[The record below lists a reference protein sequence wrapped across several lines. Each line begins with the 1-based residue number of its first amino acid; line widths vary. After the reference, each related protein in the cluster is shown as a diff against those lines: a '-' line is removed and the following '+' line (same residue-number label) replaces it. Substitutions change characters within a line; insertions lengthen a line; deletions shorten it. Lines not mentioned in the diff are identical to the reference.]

1 MTKKGKYSSRKMI
14 CDKDSPKKRSMYVI
28 GMGAI
33 IIFLLTFMVFTPV
46 LKNDFVTWDD
56 PPCIYKNI
64 HIRSLDIKSLN
75 WMLASFHVG
84 NWHPLTWFSHA
95 LVYYFWGLNPSM
107 HHLVNIILHAFNTLL
122 VFFLVINI
130 LRKSQ
135 DTSFAYSARSSI
147 LPQVTIAGGIAAL
160 LFGLHPLSVEPV
172 AWATERKGLLCTLF
186 VLLTLLSYLTYT
198 ASTHKKRRITWLSI
212 SMLLFILALI
222 SKPMAVTLPLV
233 LLLLDIYPLNRL
245 TYPPMKNLPIIW
257 EKIPFFILSIFSS
270 VITIMAQHAGGAIG
284 SLERYPLDVRL
295 LNALRSLV
303 FYLEKMIVPVK
314 LVPFYPFP
322 AHVHWL
328 DIQYLISG
336 ILVLAI
342 TVGCLWMTMRKRH
355 LFLIVWLYYV
365 ITLLPTLGI
374 IQIGGHAAADRF
386 TYLPRLSIFLFTGII
401 VSWLWGKA
409 ALSKFRKTIRGMLLS
424 CVFVVIL
431 LLNYLTIQQIQV
443 WKNSET
449 LWNHVISAFPKG
461 VSFAH
466 NNLGNTY
473 YEKGELDKAISEY
486 NRALILKSNYA
497 DAHYN
502 LGAAY
507 ADKGMLDEA
516 ISEYKKA
523 LAINPNH
530 ADAHY
535 NLGLDYGNKGMLD
548 EAISEYKKALAINP
562 DYADAYYN
570 LGVIYSSKRM
580 CDKAISKYKKV
591 LTINPD
597 YVEAHYNLGLNYGN
611 EGMLDEAIFEF
622 KRALALKPN
631 HAKAHNNLS
640 IAFYKKG
647 NYQSAIVHCDRA
659 VELGFSVNPRLL
671 KLLKPYR

>member
-1 MTKKGKYSSRKMI
+1 MI

-46 LKNDFVTWDD
+46 LKNDFVNWDD
-56 PPCIYKNI
+56 PPYIYENTHI
-64 HIRSLDIKSLN
+64 HSLDTKSLY
-75 WMLASFHVG
+75 WMLTAFHVG

-95 LVYYFWGLNPSM
+95 IDYSFWSLNPLG
-107 HHLVNIILHAFNTLL
+107 HHLTNIILHGLNTLL
-122 VFFLVINI
+122 VFLFVIQLMTKVKEGN
-130 LRKSQ
+130 Q
-135 DTSFAYSARSSI
+135 I
-147 LPQVTIAGGIAAL
+147 LPPSKGNLSISAQALIVASITAL
-160 LFGLHPLSVEPV
+160 LFGLHPLHVESV
-172 AWATERKGLLCTLF
+172 AWVAERKDLLCASF
-186 VLLTLLSYLTYT
+186 FLLTLLCYLSYI
-198 ASTHKKRRITWLSI
+198 SSVVKRHRCIWFITCLF
-212 SMLLFILALI
+212 LFILALM
-222 SKPMAVTLPLV
+222 SKPMAVTLPVTLI
-233 LLLLDIYPLNRL
+233 LLDIYPLKRISL
-245 TYPPMKNLPIIW
+245 YPGKTSRKLSVFL
-257 EKIPFFILSIFSS
+257 EKIPFFTLSIASS
-270 VITIMAQHAGGAIG
+270 IITVMAQKAGVAIR
-284 SLERYPLDVRL
+284 SLEEFHLDFRL

-314 LVPFYPFP
+314 LIPFYPFP
-322 AHVHWL
+322 ERIYWL
-328 DIQYLISG
+328 DLPYLLSAL
-336 ILVLAI
+336 LVLAF
-342 TVGCLWMTMRKRH
+342 TYLSLWMARRKSY
-355 LFLIVWLYYV
+355 LFFIVWSYYV
-365 ITLLPTLGI
+365 VTLIPVIGI
-374 IQIGGHAAADRF
+374 VQVGSQAAADRYS
-386 TYLPRLSIFLFTGII
+386 YLPSLSIFLLIGIGI
-401 VSWLWGKA
+401 SWLWGKA

-431 LLNYLTIQQIQV
+431 LLSYITIQQIQV

-523 LAINPNH
+523 LAINPDH

-580 CDKAISKYKKV
+580 FDKAISEYKKV
-591 LTINPD
+591 LAINPD
-597 YVEAHYNLGLNYGN
+597 YVDAHYNLGLNYGN

-631 HAKAHNNLS
+631 HAEAHNNLS